1 MSFIVGSIIIGGA
14 VALAGVTTA
23 SISANAAK
31 KERFKQDDIAS
42 TQEQML
48 ADLEANRPA
57 FKNPYENMQN
67 QFKDLNNPYA
77 NLTVATEAFKMEA
90 EQADQALANS
100 LDVMM
105 ETGQA
110 AGGATA
116 LAQMA
121 LQSKRG
127 IAASIQAQ
135 ETQNRKMAAQGSAQ
149 VAMAKAQGAQ
159 RVDELR
165 AKGNAAEQQD
175 AIGFHEQKMSRA
187 AGLMENAQQ
196 NSKDAQAARAASIAG
211 ISDSIAAGAS
221 VTASLGNFGGQ
232 KKKPNAEI
240 GAYNPLDDLDVL
252 ADYEPGGRFF
262 GQ

>member
-1 MSFIVGSIIIGGA
+1 MSFVVGTILISAG
-14 VALAGVTTA
+14 VAAAAGVTVS
-23 SISANAAK
+23 SINANQAK
-31 KERFKQDDIAS
+31 KERFRQEDIAS

-48 ADLEANRPA
+48 ADLEASRPE

-90 EQADQALANS
+90 EQADKALANS
-100 LDVMM
+100 LEVMM
-105 ETGQA
+105 EKGQA

-116 LAQMA
+116 LAQAA

-135 ETQNRKMAAQGSAQ
+135 ETQNRKMAAQGEAN

-165 AKGNAAEQQD
+165 SRGDAMEQQD
-175 AIGFHEQKMSRA
+175 AIGFHEMKMDRA

-196 NSKDAQAARAASIAG
+196 NAKDAQAARTAAIMG
-211 ISDSIAAGAS
+211 IGDSIASGAS
-221 VTASLGNFGGQ
+221 MVGSAAAGGAG
-232 KKKPNAEI
+232 KWGK
-240 GAYNPLDDLDVL
+240 
-252 ADYEPGGRFF
+252 
-262 GQ
+262 

>member
-1 MSFIVGSIIIGGA
+1 
-14 VALAGVTTA
+14 
-23 SISANAAK
+23 
-31 KERFKQDDIAS
+31 
-42 TQEQML
+42 
-48 ADLEANRPA
+48 
-57 FKNPYENMQN
+57 MQN

-116 LAQMA
+116 LAQAA

-135 ETQNRKMAAQGSAQ
+135 ETQNRKMAAQGEAN

-165 AKGNAAEQQD
+165 SRGDAMEQQD
-175 AIGFHEQKMSRA
+175 AIGFHEMKMDRA

-196 NSKDAQAARAASIAG
+196 NAKDAQAARTAAIMG
-211 ISDSIAAGAS
+211 IGDSIASGAS
-221 VTASLGNFGGQ
+221 MVGSAAAGGAG
-232 KKKPNAEI
+232 KWGK
-240 GAYNPLDDLDVL
+240 
-252 ADYEPGGRFF
+252 
-262 GQ
+262 

>member
-1 MSFIVGSIIIGGA
+1 MSFIAGA
-14 VALAGVTTA
+14 ILISAGVAAAAGVTT
-23 SISANAAK
+23 SAINANQAK
-31 KERFKQDDIAS
+31 KERYRQDDIAA
-42 TQEQML
+42 TQAEML
-48 ADLEANRPA
+48 AELESSRPE

-116 LAQMA
+116 LAQAA

-135 ETQNRKMAAQGSAQ
+135 ETQNRKMAAEGAAN
-149 VAMAKAQGAQ
+149 VALQKAQGAQ
-159 RVDELR
+159 RVDEMR
-165 AKGNAAEQQD
+165 AKGDTMEQGD
-175 AIGFHEQKMSRA
+175 AIGFHEKKMNRA

-196 NSKDAQAARAASIAG
+196 NSKDAQAARSAAIAGIGDSVAQGASIA
-211 ISDSIAAGAS
+211 SGA
-221 VTASLGNFGGQ
+221 FG
-232 KKKPNAEI
+232 
-240 GAYNPLDDLDVL
+240 V
-252 ADYEPGGRFF
+252 PG
-262 GQ
+262 